1 MYWDVCIRKMGPK
14 QNGMG
19 LSNSSCLRM
28 SRIWNTMR
36 RMVFKVRQRSHSFCF
51 RTTAHPHQ
59 AAWGG
64 LWAAGNVKVWGKAW
78 ILESPSYSL
87 SAQHA
92 GDSDFF
98 SWTTMRADTALHLF
112 SFIFLCACPW
122 VRATEVIS
130 ALLAFSTVASRNEI
144 KSGAEMPNT
153 WLTKEMLLL

>member
-1 MYWDVCIRKMGPK
+1 MEWDSLTVLAWECLGYETQWGEWSSKGDREVTASVSGQRHIPK
-14 QNGMG
+14 
-19 LSNSSCLRM
+19 
-28 SRIWNTMR
+28 
-36 RMVFKVRQRSHSFCF
+36 SHSFCF

-78 ILESPSYSL
+78 ILEGTSYSL

-112 SFIFLCACPW
+112 SFIFLCAWPW

-130 ALLAFSTVASRNEI
+130 ALLAFSTVASRNVI